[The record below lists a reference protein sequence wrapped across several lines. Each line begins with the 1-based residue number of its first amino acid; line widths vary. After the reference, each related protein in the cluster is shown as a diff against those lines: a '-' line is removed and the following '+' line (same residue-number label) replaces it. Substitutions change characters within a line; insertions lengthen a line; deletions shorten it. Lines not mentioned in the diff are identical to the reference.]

1 MNNKLPKLILTDI
14 DGVWTDGGMY
24 YDGTNVEL
32 KKFNTY
38 DSAGVLF
45 AHHLGIPVG
54 IITGENTE
62 IVKRRADKLK
72 VDYCYLGVKDKVA
85 IAKDLCSRLNIQLD
99 DVDRV
104 QAAGELMDT
113 AMRNVAYKMNDKT
126 DSFILGK
133 IASGVAS
140 GNIIG
145 TTESPIQVTK
155 NNIYESII
163 EMRTK
168 LDKANVPTSGR
179 TIIIPPEIYA
189 LLLQDERFVKSD
201 AVAGQNVLVNGL
213 VGRVAG
219 FDVFESNNVVYDTN
233 NKFWKVTAQV
243 RTATTFAEQIVK
255 TEAYRMEKRF
265 SDAVKGLHVYGAK
278 VTDGTQIAELVCKL

>member
-1 MNNKLPKLILTDI
+1 MSVATFIPELWSARLLQGLEKSH
-14 DGVWTDGGMY
+14 VA
-24 YDGTNVEL
+24 TNLV
-32 KKFNTY
+32 N
-38 DSAGVLF
+38 
-45 AHHLGIPVG
+45 
-54 IITGENTE
+54 
-62 IVKRRADKLK
+62 R
-72 VDYCYLGVKDKVA
+72 DYEGQIRNQGDKVNINTLSDVA
-85 IAKDLCSRLNIQLD
+85 IKTYTPNSDIASPDDLTTTKQQLEITEADYFNIQLD

-113 AMRNVAYKMNDKT
+113 AMRNVAYKMNDRT

-133 IASGVAS
+133 IASGVDS

-145 TTESPIQVTK
+145 TTEIPIQVTK

>member
-1 MNNKLPKLILTDI
+1 MSVATFIPELWSARLLQGLEKSH
-14 DGVWTDGGMY
+14 VA
-24 YDGTNVEL
+24 TNLV
-32 KKFNTY
+32 N
-38 DSAGVLF
+38 
-45 AHHLGIPVG
+45 
-54 IITGENTE
+54 
-62 IVKRRADKLK
+62 R
-72 VDYCYLGVKDKVA
+72 DYEGQIRNQGDKVNINTLSDVA
-85 IAKDLCSRLNIQLD
+85 IKTYTPNSDIASPDDLTTTKQQLEITEADYFNIQLD

-113 AMRNVAYKMNDKT
+113 AMRNVAYKMNDRT

-145 TTESPIQVTK
+145 ATASPVQVTK

-278 VTDGTQIAELVCKL
+278 VTDGTQIAELICKL

>member
-1 MNNKLPKLILTDI
+1 MSVATFIPELWSARLLQGLEKSH
-14 DGVWTDGGMY
+14 VA
-24 YDGTNVEL
+24 TNLV
-32 KKFNTY
+32 N
-38 DSAGVLF
+38 
-45 AHHLGIPVG
+45 
-54 IITGENTE
+54 
-62 IVKRRADKLK
+62 R
-72 VDYCYLGVKDKVA
+72 DYEGQIRNQGDKVNINTLSDVA
-85 IAKDLCSRLNIQLD
+85 IKTYTPNSDIASPDDLTTTKQQLEITEADYFNIQLD

-113 AMRNVAYKMNDKT
+113 AMRNVAYKMNDRT

-133 IASGVAS
+133 IASGVDS

-278 VTDGTQIAELVCKL
+278 VTDGTQIAELICKL

>member
-1 MNNKLPKLILTDI
+1 MSVATFIPELWSARLLQGLEKSH
-14 DGVWTDGGMY
+14 VA
-24 YDGTNVEL
+24 TNLV
-32 KKFNTY
+32 N
-38 DSAGVLF
+38 
-45 AHHLGIPVG
+45 
-54 IITGENTE
+54 
-62 IVKRRADKLK
+62 R
-72 VDYCYLGVKDKVA
+72 DYEGQIRNQGDKVNINTLSDVA
-85 IAKDLCSRLNIQLD
+85 IKTYTPNSDIASPDDLTTTKQQLEITEADYFNIQLD

-133 IASGVAS
+133 IASGVDS

>member
-1 MNNKLPKLILTDI
+1 MSVATFIPELWSARLLQGLEKSH
-14 DGVWTDGGMY
+14 VA
-24 YDGTNVEL
+24 TNLV
-32 KKFNTY
+32 N
-38 DSAGVLF
+38 
-45 AHHLGIPVG
+45 
-54 IITGENTE
+54 
-62 IVKRRADKLK
+62 R
-72 VDYCYLGVKDKVA
+72 DYEGQIRNQGDKVNINTLSDVA
-85 IAKDLCSRLNIQLD
+85 IKAYTPNSDIASPDDLTTTKQQLEITEADYFNIQLD

-104 QAAGELMDT
+104 QATGELMDT
-113 AMRNVAYKMNDKT
+113 AMRNVAYKMNDRT

-133 IASGVAS
+133 IASGVDS

-278 VTDGTQIAELVCKL
+278 VTDGTQIAELICKL

>member
-1 MNNKLPKLILTDI
+1 MSVATFIPELWSARLLQGLEKSH
-14 DGVWTDGGMY
+14 VA
-24 YDGTNVEL
+24 TNLV
-32 KKFNTY
+32 N
-38 DSAGVLF
+38 
-45 AHHLGIPVG
+45 
-54 IITGENTE
+54 
-62 IVKRRADKLK
+62 R
-72 VDYCYLGVKDKVA
+72 DYEGQIRNQGDKVNINTLSDVA
-85 IAKDLCSRLNIQLD
+85 IKTYTPNSDIASPDDLTTTKQQLEITEADYFNIQLD

-113 AMRNVAYKMNDKT
+113 AMRNVAYKMNDRT

-133 IASGVAS
+133 IASGVDL

>member
-1 MNNKLPKLILTDI
+1 MSVATFIPELWSARLLQGLEKSHVATNLVNRD
-14 DGVWTDGGMY
+14 
-24 YDGTNVEL
+24 YDGQIRNQ
-32 KKFNTY
+32 
-38 DSAGVLF
+38 G
-45 AHHLGIPVG
+45 
-54 IITGENTE
+54 
-62 IVKRRADKLK
+62 
-72 VDYCYLGVKDKVA
+72 DKVNINTLSDVA
-85 IAKDLCSRLNIQLD
+85 IKTYTPNSDIASPDDLTTTKQQLEITEADYFNIQLD

-113 AMRNVAYKMNDKT
+113 AMRNVAYKMNDRT

-133 IASGVAS
+133 IASGVDS

>member
-1 MNNKLPKLILTDI
+1 MSVATFIPELWSARLLQGLEKSH
-14 DGVWTDGGMY
+14 VA
-24 YDGTNVEL
+24 TNLV
-32 KKFNTY
+32 N
-38 DSAGVLF
+38 
-45 AHHLGIPVG
+45 
-54 IITGENTE
+54 
-62 IVKRRADKLK
+62 R
-72 VDYCYLGVKDKVA
+72 DYEGQIRNQGDKVNINTLSDVA
-85 IAKDLCSRLNIQLD
+85 IKTYTPNSDIASPDDLTTTKQQLEITEADYFNIQLD

-113 AMRNVAYKMNDKT
+113 AMRNVAYKMNDRT

-133 IASGVAS
+133 IASGVDS

>member
-1 MNNKLPKLILTDI
+1 MSVSTFIPELWSARLLQGLEKSH
-14 DGVWTDGGMY
+14 VA
-24 YDGTNVEL
+24 TNLV
-32 KKFNTY
+32 N
-38 DSAGVLF
+38 
-45 AHHLGIPVG
+45 
-54 IITGENTE
+54 
-62 IVKRRADKLK
+62 R
-72 VDYCYLGVKDKVA
+72 DYEGQIRNQGDKVNINTLSDVA
-85 IAKDLCSRLNIQLD
+85 IKTYTPNSDIASPDDLTTTKQQLEITEADYFNIQLD

-113 AMRNVAYKMNDKT
+113 AMRNVAYKMNDRT

-133 IASGVAS
+133 IASGVDS

-219 FDVFESNNVVYDTN
+219 FDVFESNNVVYDTD

-278 VTDGTQIAELVCKL
+278 VTDGTQIAELICKL

>member
-1 MNNKLPKLILTDI
+1 MSVATFIPELWSARLLQGLEKSH
-14 DGVWTDGGMY
+14 VA
-24 YDGTNVEL
+24 TNLV
-32 KKFNTY
+32 N
-38 DSAGVLF
+38 
-45 AHHLGIPVG
+45 
-54 IITGENTE
+54 
-62 IVKRRADKLK
+62 R
-72 VDYCYLGVKDKVA
+72 DYEGQIRNQGDKVNINTLSDVA
-85 IAKDLCSRLNIQLD
+85 IKTYTPNSDIASPDDLTTTKQQLEITEADYFNIQLD

-113 AMRNVAYKMNDKT
+113 AMRNVAYKMNDRT

-145 TTESPIQVTK
+145 TTEIPIQVTK

-179 TIIIPPEIYA
+179 TIVIPPEIYA

-278 VTDGTQIAELVCKL
+278 VTDGTQIAELICKL

>member
-1 MNNKLPKLILTDI
+1 MSVATFIPELWSARLLQGLEKSH
-14 DGVWTDGGMY
+14 VA
-24 YDGTNVEL
+24 TNLV
-32 KKFNTY
+32 N
-38 DSAGVLF
+38 
-45 AHHLGIPVG
+45 
-54 IITGENTE
+54 
-62 IVKRRADKLK
+62 R
-72 VDYCYLGVKDKVA
+72 DYEGQIRNQGDKVNINTLSDVA
-85 IAKDLCSRLNIQLD
+85 IKTYTPNSDIASPDDLTTTKQQLEITEADYFNIQLD

-145 TTESPIQVTK
+145 TTASPIQVTK

-219 FDVFESNNVVYDTN
+219 FDVFESNNVVYDTD

>member
-1 MNNKLPKLILTDI
+1 MSVATFIPELWSARLLQGLEKSH
-14 DGVWTDGGMY
+14 VA
-24 YDGTNVEL
+24 TNLV
-32 KKFNTY
+32 N
-38 DSAGVLF
+38 
-45 AHHLGIPVG
+45 
-54 IITGENTE
+54 
-62 IVKRRADKLK
+62 R
-72 VDYCYLGVKDKVA
+72 DYEGQIRNQGDKVNINTLSDVA
-85 IAKDLCSRLNIQLD
+85 IKTYTPNSDIASPDDLTTTKQQLEITEADYFNIQLD

-113 AMRNVAYKMNDKT
+113 AMRNVAYKMNDRT

-133 IASGVAS
+133 IASGVDS

-219 FDVFESNNVVYDTN
+219 FDVFESNNVVYDTD

-278 VTDGTQIAELVCKL
+278 VTDGTQIAELICKL

>member
-1 MNNKLPKLILTDI
+1 MSVATFIPELWSARLLQGLEKSH
-14 DGVWTDGGMY
+14 VA
-24 YDGTNVEL
+24 TNLV
-32 KKFNTY
+32 N
-38 DSAGVLF
+38 
-45 AHHLGIPVG
+45 
-54 IITGENTE
+54 
-62 IVKRRADKLK
+62 R
-72 VDYCYLGVKDKVA
+72 DYEGQIRNQGDKVNINTLSDVA
-85 IAKDLCSRLNIQLD
+85 IKTYTPNSDIASPDDLTTTKQQLEITEADYFNIQLD

-133 IASGVAS
+133 IASGVDS

-145 TTESPIQVTK
+145 TTASPVQVTK

-179 TIIIPPEIYA
+179 TIVIPPEIYA

-278 VTDGTQIAELVCKL
+278 VTDGTQIAELICKL

>member
-1 MNNKLPKLILTDI
+1 MSVATFIPELWSARLLQGLEKSH
-14 DGVWTDGGMY
+14 VA
-24 YDGTNVEL
+24 TNLV
-32 KKFNTY
+32 N
-38 DSAGVLF
+38 
-45 AHHLGIPVG
+45 
-54 IITGENTE
+54 
-62 IVKRRADKLK
+62 R
-72 VDYCYLGVKDKVA
+72 DYEGQIRNQGDKVNINTLSDVA
-85 IAKDLCSRLNIQLD
+85 IKTYTPNSDIASPDDLTTTKQQLEITEADYFNIQLD

-104 QAAGELMDT
+104 QATGELMDT
-113 AMRNVAYKMNDKT
+113 AMRNVAYKMNDRT

-133 IASGVAS
+133 IASGVDS

-145 TTESPIQVTK
+145 TTASPVQVTK

-179 TIIIPPEIYA
+179 TIVIPPEIYA

-219 FDVFESNNVVYDTN
+219 FDVFESNNVVYDTD

-243 RTATTFAEQIVK
+243 ITATTFAEQIVK

-278 VTDGTQIAELVCKL
+278 VTDGTQIAELICKL

>member
-1 MNNKLPKLILTDI
+1 MSVATFIPELWSARLLQGLEKSH
-14 DGVWTDGGMY
+14 VA
-24 YDGTNVEL
+24 TNLV
-32 KKFNTY
+32 N
-38 DSAGVLF
+38 
-45 AHHLGIPVG
+45 
-54 IITGENTE
+54 
-62 IVKRRADKLK
+62 R
-72 VDYCYLGVKDKVA
+72 DYEGQIRNQGDKVNINTLSDVA
-85 IAKDLCSRLNIQLD
+85 IKTYTPNSDIASPDDLTTTKQQLEITEADYFNIQLD

-113 AMRNVAYKMNDKT
+113 AMRNVAYKMNDRT

-145 TTESPIQVTK
+145 TTASPVQVTK

-179 TIIIPPEIYA
+179 TIVIPPEIYA

-219 FDVFESNNVVYDTN
+219 FDVFESNNVVYDTD

>member
-1 MNNKLPKLILTDI
+1 MSVATFIPELWSARLLQGLEKSH
-14 DGVWTDGGMY
+14 VA
-24 YDGTNVEL
+24 TNLV
-32 KKFNTY
+32 N
-38 DSAGVLF
+38 
-45 AHHLGIPVG
+45 
-54 IITGENTE
+54 
-62 IVKRRADKLK
+62 R
-72 VDYCYLGVKDKVA
+72 DYEGQIRNQGDKVNINTLSDVA
-85 IAKDLCSRLNIQLD
+85 IKTYTPNSDIASPDDLTTTKQQLEITEADYFNIQLD

-113 AMRNVAYKMNDKT
+113 AMGNVAYKMNDRT

-278 VTDGTQIAELVCKL
+278 VTDGTQIAELICKL

>member
-1 MNNKLPKLILTDI
+1 MSVATFIPELWSARLLQGLEKSH
-14 DGVWTDGGMY
+14 VA
-24 YDGTNVEL
+24 TNLV
-32 KKFNTY
+32 N
-38 DSAGVLF
+38 
-45 AHHLGIPVG
+45 
-54 IITGENTE
+54 
-62 IVKRRADKLK
+62 R
-72 VDYCYLGVKDKVA
+72 DYEGQIRNQGDKVNINTLSDVA
-85 IAKDLCSRLNIQLD
+85 IKTYTPNSDIASPDDLTTTKQQLEITEADYFNIQLD

-113 AMRNVAYKMNDKT
+113 AMRNVAYKMNDRT
-126 DSFILGK
+126 DGFILGK
-133 IASGVAS
+133 IASGVDS

-179 TIIIPPEIYA
+179 TIVIPPEIYA

-278 VTDGTQIAELVCKL
+278 VTDGTQISELVCKL

>member
-1 MNNKLPKLILTDI
+1 MSVATFIPELWSARLLQGLEKSH
-14 DGVWTDGGMY
+14 VA
-24 YDGTNVEL
+24 TNLV
-32 KKFNTY
+32 N
-38 DSAGVLF
+38 
-45 AHHLGIPVG
+45 
-54 IITGENTE
+54 
-62 IVKRRADKLK
+62 R
-72 VDYCYLGVKDKVA
+72 DYEGQIRNQGDKVNINTLSDVA
-85 IAKDLCSRLNIQLD
+85 IKTYTPNSDIASPDDLTTTKQQLEITEADYFNIQLD

-145 TTESPIQVTK
+145 TTASPVQVTK

-219 FDVFESNNVVYDTN
+219 FDVFESNNVVYDTD

-255 TEAYRMEKRF
+255 TEAYRVEKRF

-278 VTDGTQIAELVCKL
+278 VTDGTQIAELICKL

>member
-1 MNNKLPKLILTDI
+1 MSVATFIPELWSARLLQGLEKSH
-14 DGVWTDGGMY
+14 VA
-24 YDGTNVEL
+24 TNLV
-32 KKFNTY
+32 N
-38 DSAGVLF
+38 
-45 AHHLGIPVG
+45 
-54 IITGENTE
+54 
-62 IVKRRADKLK
+62 R
-72 VDYCYLGVKDKVA
+72 DYEGQIRNQGDKVNINTLSDVA
-85 IAKDLCSRLNIQLD
+85 IKTYTPNSDIASPDDLTTTKQQLEITEADYFNIQLD

-113 AMRNVAYKMNDKT
+113 AMRNVAYKMNDRT

-145 TTESPIQVTK
+145 TTEIPIQVTK

-219 FDVFESNNVVYDTN
+219 FDVFESNNVVYDTD

>member
-1 MNNKLPKLILTDI
+1 MSVATFIPELWSARLLQGLEKSH
-14 DGVWTDGGMY
+14 VA
-24 YDGTNVEL
+24 TNLV
-32 KKFNTY
+32 N
-38 DSAGVLF
+38 
-45 AHHLGIPVG
+45 
-54 IITGENTE
+54 
-62 IVKRRADKLK
+62 R
-72 VDYCYLGVKDKVA
+72 DYEGQIRNQGDKVNINTLSDVA
-85 IAKDLCSRLNIQLD
+85 IKTYTPNSDIASPDDLTTTKQQLEITEADYFNIQLD

-113 AMRNVAYKMNDKT
+113 AMRNVAYKMNDRT

-179 TIIIPPEIYA
+179 TIVIPPEIYA

>member
-1 MNNKLPKLILTDI
+1 MSVATFIPELWSARLLQGLEKSH
-14 DGVWTDGGMY
+14 VA
-24 YDGTNVEL
+24 TNLV
-32 KKFNTY
+32 N
-38 DSAGVLF
+38 
-45 AHHLGIPVG
+45 
-54 IITGENTE
+54 
-62 IVKRRADKLK
+62 R
-72 VDYCYLGVKDKVA
+72 DYEGQIRNQGDKVNINTLSDVA
-85 IAKDLCSRLNIQLD
+85 IKTYTPNSDIASPDDLTTTKQQLEITEADYFNIQLD

-133 IASGVAS
+133 IASGVDS

-163 EMRTK
+163 EVRTK

-278 VTDGTQIAELVCKL
+278 VTDGTQIAELICKL

>member
-1 MNNKLPKLILTDI
+1 MSVATFIPELWSARLLQGLEKSH
-14 DGVWTDGGMY
+14 VA
-24 YDGTNVEL
+24 TNLV
-32 KKFNTY
+32 N
-38 DSAGVLF
+38 
-45 AHHLGIPVG
+45 
-54 IITGENTE
+54 
-62 IVKRRADKLK
+62 R
-72 VDYCYLGVKDKVA
+72 DYEGQIRNQGDKVNINTLSDVA
-85 IAKDLCSRLNIQLD
+85 IKTYTPNSDIASPDDLTTTKQQLEITEADYFNIQLD

-113 AMRNVAYKMNDKT
+113 AMRNVAYKMNDRT

-145 TTESPIQVTK
+145 ATASPVQVTK

-219 FDVFESNNVVYDTN
+219 FDVFESNNVVYDTD

-278 VTDGTQIAELVCKL
+278 VTDGTQIAELICKL

>member
-1 MNNKLPKLILTDI
+1 MSVATFIPELWSARLLQGLEKSH
-14 DGVWTDGGMY
+14 VA
-24 YDGTNVEL
+24 TNLV
-32 KKFNTY
+32 N
-38 DSAGVLF
+38 
-45 AHHLGIPVG
+45 
-54 IITGENTE
+54 
-62 IVKRRADKLK
+62 R
-72 VDYCYLGVKDKVA
+72 DYEGQIRNQGDKVNINTLSDVA
-85 IAKDLCSRLNIQLD
+85 IKTYTPNSDIASPDDLTTTKQQLEITEADYFNIQLD

-113 AMRNVAYKMNDKT
+113 AMRNVAYKMNDRT

>member
-1 MNNKLPKLILTDI
+1 MSVATFIPELWSARLLQGLEKSH
-14 DGVWTDGGMY
+14 VA
-24 YDGTNVEL
+24 TNLV
-32 KKFNTY
+32 N
-38 DSAGVLF
+38 
-45 AHHLGIPVG
+45 
-54 IITGENTE
+54 
-62 IVKRRADKLK
+62 R
-72 VDYCYLGVKDKVA
+72 DYEGQIRNQGDKVNINTLSDVA
-85 IAKDLCSRLNIQLD
+85 IKTYTPNSDIASPDDLTTTKQQLEITEADYFNIQLD

-113 AMRNVAYKMNDKT
+113 AMRNVAYKMNDRT

-219 FDVFESNNVVYDTN
+219 FDVFESNNVVYDTD

-278 VTDGTQIAELVCKL
+278 VTDGTQIAELICKL

>member
-1 MNNKLPKLILTDI
+1 MSVATFIPELWSARLLQGLEKSH
-14 DGVWTDGGMY
+14 VA
-24 YDGTNVEL
+24 TNLV
-32 KKFNTY
+32 N
-38 DSAGVLF
+38 
-45 AHHLGIPVG
+45 
-54 IITGENTE
+54 
-62 IVKRRADKLK
+62 R
-72 VDYCYLGVKDKVA
+72 DYEGQIRNQGDKVNINTLSDVA
-85 IAKDLCSRLNIQLD
+85 IKTYTPNSDIASPDDLTTTKQQLEITEADYFNIQLD

-104 QAAGELMDT
+104 QSAGELMDT

-140 GNIIG
+140 ENIIG
-145 TTESPIQVTK
+145 TTASPVQVTK

-163 EMRTK
+163 EIRTK

-179 TIIIPPEIYA
+179 TIVIPPEIYA

-233 NKFWKVTAQV
+233 DKFWKVTAQV

-278 VTDGTQIAELVCKL
+278 VTDGTQIVELICKL

>member
-1 MNNKLPKLILTDI
+1 MSVATFIPELWSARLLQGLEKSH
-14 DGVWTDGGMY
+14 VA
-24 YDGTNVEL
+24 TNLV
-32 KKFNTY
+32 N
-38 DSAGVLF
+38 
-45 AHHLGIPVG
+45 
-54 IITGENTE
+54 
-62 IVKRRADKLK
+62 R
-72 VDYCYLGVKDKVA
+72 DYEGQIRNQGDKVNINTLSDVA
-85 IAKDLCSRLNIQLD
+85 IKTYTPNSDIASPDDLTTTKQQLEITEADYFNIQLD

-145 TTESPIQVTK
+145 TTASPIQVTK

-179 TIIIPPEIYA
+179 TIVIPPEIYA

-219 FDVFESNNVVYDTN
+219 FDVFESNNVVYDTD

-243 RTATTFAEQIVK
+243 ITATTFAEQIVK

-278 VTDGTQIAELVCKL
+278 VTDGTQIAELICKL

>member
-1 MNNKLPKLILTDI
+1 MSVATFIPELWSARLLQGLEKSH
-14 DGVWTDGGMY
+14 VA
-24 YDGTNVEL
+24 TNLV
-32 KKFNTY
+32 N
-38 DSAGVLF
+38 
-45 AHHLGIPVG
+45 
-54 IITGENTE
+54 
-62 IVKRRADKLK
+62 R
-72 VDYCYLGVKDKVA
+72 DYEGQIRNQGDKVNINTLSDVA
-85 IAKDLCSRLNIQLD
+85 IKTYTPNSDIASPDDLTTTKQQLEITEADYFNIQLD

-113 AMRNVAYKMNDKT
+113 AMRNVAYKMNDRT

-133 IASGVAS
+133 IASGVDS

-145 TTESPIQVTK
+145 TTVSPIQVTK

-201 AVAGQNVLVNGL
+201 AAAGQNVLVNGL

>member
-1 MNNKLPKLILTDI
+1 MSVATFIPELWSARLLQGLEKSH
-14 DGVWTDGGMY
+14 VA
-24 YDGTNVEL
+24 TNLV
-32 KKFNTY
+32 N
-38 DSAGVLF
+38 
-45 AHHLGIPVG
+45 
-54 IITGENTE
+54 
-62 IVKRRADKLK
+62 R
-72 VDYCYLGVKDKVA
+72 DYEGQIRNQGDKVNINTLSDVA
-85 IAKDLCSRLNIQLD
+85 IKTYTPNSDIASPDDLTTTKQQLEITEADYFNIQLD

-113 AMRNVAYKMNDKT
+113 AMRNVAYKMNDRT

-145 TTESPIQVTK
+145 TTASPVQVTK

-219 FDVFESNNVVYDTN
+219 FDVFESNNVVYDTD

-278 VTDGTQIAELVCKL
+278 VTDGTQIAELICKL

>member
-1 MNNKLPKLILTDI
+1 
-14 DGVWTDGGMY
+14 
-24 YDGTNVEL
+24 
-32 KKFNTY
+32 
-38 DSAGVLF
+38 
-45 AHHLGIPVG
+45 
-54 IITGENTE
+54 
-62 IVKRRADKLK
+62 
-72 VDYCYLGVKDKVA
+72 
-85 IAKDLCSRLNIQLD
+85 
-99 DVDRV
+99 
-104 QAAGELMDT
+104 MDT
-113 AMRNVAYKMNDKT
+113 AMRNVAYKMNDRT

-133 IASGVAS
+133 IASGVDS

>member
-1 MNNKLPKLILTDI
+1 MSVATFIPELWSARLLQGLEKSH
-14 DGVWTDGGMY
+14 VA
-24 YDGTNVEL
+24 TNLV
-32 KKFNTY
+32 N
-38 DSAGVLF
+38 
-45 AHHLGIPVG
+45 
-54 IITGENTE
+54 
-62 IVKRRADKLK
+62 R
-72 VDYCYLGVKDKVA
+72 DYEGQIRNQGDKVNINTLSDVA
-85 IAKDLCSRLNIQLD
+85 IKTYTPNSDIASPDDLTTTKQQLEITEADYFNIQLD

-113 AMRNVAYKMNDKT
+113 AMRNVAYKMNDRT

-145 TTESPIQVTK
+145 TTASPVQVTK

-179 TIIIPPEIYA
+179 TIVIPPEIYA

-219 FDVFESNNVVYDTN
+219 FDVFESNNVVYDTD

-243 RTATTFAEQIVK
+243 ITATTFAEQIVK

-278 VTDGTQIAELVCKL
+278 VTDGTQIAELICKL

>member
-1 MNNKLPKLILTDI
+1 MSVATFIPELWSARLLQGLEKSH
-14 DGVWTDGGMY
+14 VA
-24 YDGTNVEL
+24 TNLV
-32 KKFNTY
+32 N
-38 DSAGVLF
+38 
-45 AHHLGIPVG
+45 
-54 IITGENTE
+54 
-62 IVKRRADKLK
+62 R
-72 VDYCYLGVKDKVA
+72 DYEGQIRNQGDKVNINTLSDVA
-85 IAKDLCSRLNIQLD
+85 IKTYTPNSDIASPDDLTTTKQQLEITEADYFNIQLD

-113 AMRNVAYKMNDKT
+113 AMRNVAYKMNDRT

-219 FDVFESNNVVYDTN
+219 FDVFESNNVVYDTV

-243 RTATTFAEQIVK
+243 RTATTFAEQIIK

>member
-1 MNNKLPKLILTDI
+1 MSVATFIPELWSARLLQGLEKSH
-14 DGVWTDGGMY
+14 VA
-24 YDGTNVEL
+24 TNLV
-32 KKFNTY
+32 N
-38 DSAGVLF
+38 
-45 AHHLGIPVG
+45 
-54 IITGENTE
+54 
-62 IVKRRADKLK
+62 R
-72 VDYCYLGVKDKVA
+72 DYEGQIRNQGDKVNINTLSDVA
-85 IAKDLCSRLNIQLD
+85 IKTYTPNSDIASPDDLTTTKQQLEITEADYFNIQLD

-113 AMRNVAYKMNDKT
+113 AMRNVAYKMNDRT

-133 IASGVAS
+133 IASGVDP

-145 TTESPIQVTK
+145 TTASPIQVTK

-179 TIIIPPEIYA
+179 TIVIPPEIYA

-219 FDVFESNNVVYDTN
+219 FDVFESNNVVYDTD

>member
-1 MNNKLPKLILTDI
+1 MSVATFIPELWSARLLQGLEKSH
-14 DGVWTDGGMY
+14 VA
-24 YDGTNVEL
+24 TNLV
-32 KKFNTY
+32 N
-38 DSAGVLF
+38 
-45 AHHLGIPVG
+45 
-54 IITGENTE
+54 
-62 IVKRRADKLK
+62 R
-72 VDYCYLGVKDKVA
+72 DYEGQIRNQGDKVNINTLSDVA
-85 IAKDLCSRLNIQLD
+85 IKTYTPNSDIASPDDLTTTKQQLEITEADYFNIQLD

-219 FDVFESNNVVYDTN
+219 FDVFESNNVVYDTD

-278 VTDGTQIAELVCKL
+278 VTDGTQIAELICKL

>member
-1 MNNKLPKLILTDI
+1 MSVATFIPELWSARLLQGLEKSH
-14 DGVWTDGGMY
+14 VA
-24 YDGTNVEL
+24 TNLV
-32 KKFNTY
+32 N
-38 DSAGVLF
+38 
-45 AHHLGIPVG
+45 
-54 IITGENTE
+54 
-62 IVKRRADKLK
+62 R
-72 VDYCYLGVKDKVA
+72 DYEGQIRNQGDKVNINTLSDVA
-85 IAKDLCSRLNIQLD
+85 IKTYTPNSDIASPDDLTTTKQQLEITEADYFNIQLD

-145 TTESPIQVTK
+145 TTEIPIQVTK

-201 AVAGQNVLVNGL
+201 AVAGQNGLVNGL

-219 FDVFESNNVVYDTN
+219 FDVFESSNVVYDTD

>member
-1 MNNKLPKLILTDI
+1 MSVATFIPELWSARLLQGLEKSH
-14 DGVWTDGGMY
+14 VA
-24 YDGTNVEL
+24 TNLV
-32 KKFNTY
+32 N
-38 DSAGVLF
+38 
-45 AHHLGIPVG
+45 
-54 IITGENTE
+54 
-62 IVKRRADKLK
+62 R
-72 VDYCYLGVKDKVA
+72 DYEGQIRNQGDKVNINTLSDVA
-85 IAKDLCSRLNIQLD
+85 IKTYTPNSDIASPDDLTTTKQQLEITEADYFNIQLD

-219 FDVFESNNVVYDTN
+219 FDVFESNNVVYDTD

>member
-1 MNNKLPKLILTDI
+1 MSVATFIPELWSARLLQGLEKSH
-14 DGVWTDGGMY
+14 VA
-24 YDGTNVEL
+24 TNLV
-32 KKFNTY
+32 N
-38 DSAGVLF
+38 
-45 AHHLGIPVG
+45 
-54 IITGENTE
+54 
-62 IVKRRADKLK
+62 R
-72 VDYCYLGVKDKVA
+72 DYEGQIRNQGDKVNINTLSDVA
-85 IAKDLCSRLNIQLD
+85 IKTYTPNSDIASPDDLTTTKQQLEITEADYFNIQLD

-104 QAAGELMDT
+104 QATGELMDT

-133 IASGVAS
+133 IASGVDS

-219 FDVFESNNVVYDTN
+219 FDVFESNNVVYDTD